1 MLNWVTDQ
9 TKSNKALK
17 FLKEGIAQKYTM
29 TIRSEIQMGSI
40 LSKTVT
46 ECRWALNVLDIT
58 DGGYELEL
66 LTLDNVM
73 LETNN
78 PSLKD
83 IATMNNVFGQMYNEL
98 RFTVNR
104 KGELLQVKNIEQL
117 RKRWKHVRT
126 ELYEVQGRFTSIEE
140 VLKLNDEVF
149 ANEKQL
155 FDVIKATEFF
165 ELYFNGIYGKVLPS
179 TEYITKK
186 SRFQLADVSCPALAI
201 HGCRRGAAIDRGA
214 WNAQVFHLFGVAVAP
229 PSVLLAF
236 LVVVVVVVGHA
247 LLSGIEHFVAP
258 LRGRLRRGTGAIV
271 VAILPD
277 RQGAHVLYGA
287 FIAVHALPG
296 RLGLR
301 RKRGYEAV

>member
-17 FLKEGIAQKYTM
+17 ILKEGMAQKYTM

-126 ELYEVQGRFTSIEE
+126 ELYEIRGRFTSIEE

-186 SRFQLADVSCPALAI
+186 SRFQLADVKWMYVYTQKIPLQDAEDIFIVDIDATPAQQFSKDWIEKAYGSYPFL
-201 HGCRRGAAIDRGA
+201 
-214 WNAQVFHLFGVAVAP
+214 QPVGVDNLKPILKASGVYFFDVATG
-229 PSVLLAF
+229 LLKEAEF
-236 LVVVVVVVGHA
+236 KTEETAHPG
-247 LLSGIEHFVAP
+247 LLYTKLTYLIKA
-258 LRGRLRRGTGAIV
+258 
-271 VAILPD
+271 D
-277 RQGAHVLYGA
+277 
-287 FIAVHALPG
+287 
-296 RLGLR
+296 
-301 RKRGYEAV
+301 EAK